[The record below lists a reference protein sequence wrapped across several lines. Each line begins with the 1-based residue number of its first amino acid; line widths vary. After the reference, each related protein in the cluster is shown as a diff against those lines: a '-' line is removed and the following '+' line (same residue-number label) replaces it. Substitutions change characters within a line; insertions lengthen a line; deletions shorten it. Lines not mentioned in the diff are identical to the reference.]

1 LIGWQQTLRER
12 QAELQQGVDPGAS
25 LGAERDA
32 LNRFVDT
39 AVDASDTLVDDIDD
53 AGVPDIENG
62 AEVADTIRTAF
73 EDTRGKIEDAQD
85 KVADIP
91 VDSPGDYRAAADQF
105 VADLRT
111 TLEGIGGRLDDVDAP
126 ELESALDEASA
137 CQAG

>member
-1 LIGWQQTLRER
+1 MQTLRER

-25 LGAERDA
+25 PGTERDA
-32 LNRFVDT
+32 LEGFVDT
-39 AVDASDTLVDDIDD
+39 AVDASGTLVDDIDD

-62 AEVADTIRTAF
+62 GEVADAIRTAF
-73 EDTRGKIEDAQD
+73 DDTRAEIEDAQD

-91 VDSPGDYRAAADQF
+91 VDSPSEYRAAADQF
-105 VADLRT
+105 VAELRT
-111 TLEGIGGRLDDVDAP
+111 TIEGIGEHLDDVDAP